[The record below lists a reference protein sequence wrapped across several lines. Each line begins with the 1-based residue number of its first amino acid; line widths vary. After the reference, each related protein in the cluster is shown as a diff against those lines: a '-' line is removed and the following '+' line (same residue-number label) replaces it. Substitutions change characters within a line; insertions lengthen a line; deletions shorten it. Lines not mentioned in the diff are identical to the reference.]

1 MSTSAVSSSTLS
13 QQQQLHQYLLT
24 RNSDLQQL
32 GQALSQGNLSAA
44 QTAFNNIV
52 TLGQNGPFANGD
64 PFFKSQREQDFNAVG
79 QALQNGDLA
88 GAQQAFTTLKQTW
101 AKQQN
106 SQTESTAGPEI
117 VLNLSNTGTPAN
129 PEQITININPS
140 SGGGEQLSIGVG
152 NQGSNPQPLVNL
164 NLAANNT
171 NEEVVLNLLGP
182 SSSTNGTVGGGNVN
196 ITA

>member
-1 MSTSAVSSSTLS
+1 MSTSAVSSSSLS
-13 QQQQLHQYLLT
+13 QQLGQYLQT

-64 PFFKSQREQDFNAVG
+64 PFFKSQREQDFDAIG

-101 AKQQN
+101 GKQQS
-106 SQTESTAGPEI
+106 SQSDSITGPEI
-117 VLNLSNTGTPAN
+117 VLNVSNTSTAAN
-129 PEQITININPS
+129 PEQITAS
-140 SGGGEQLSIGVG
+140 S
-152 NQGSNPQPLVNL
+152 
-164 NLAANNT
+164 
-171 NEEVVLNLLGP
+171 
-182 SSSTNGTVGGGNVN
+182 GNVN
-196 ITA
+196 ISA